1 MQPQLF
7 QVGDLAVPAYGFF
20 LAVALVCGMALS
32 LRLAPRAGCDPD
44 DVLDLSLYVI
54 AGAMV
59 GSHLTAVLLHL
70 PEVLAAPERALGV
83 GHSFQGGF
91 VGAFLA
97 SSWFARRRRLDLWA
111 LADAVAPSLGVGLAV
126 ARIGC
131 FLGGCCYGQ
140 LCDVPWA
147 VQLAR
152 IPGERHPAP
161 LYEMPFDLLLALGL
175 AWLLPRRK
183 VPGQVFL
190 SFVAG
195 YGVLR
200 FGCEFFRD
208 SHPMIA
214 GFSLAQWFSVGTVVV
229 ALMVLRRRMA
239 AGSGGWS
246 RGRATRS

>member
-20 LAVALVCGMALS
+20 LALALVCGLALS
-32 LRLAPRAGCDPD
+32 MRLAPRAGCEPE
-44 DVLDLSLYVI
+44 DVLDLSLRVI

-59 GSHLTAVLLHL
+59 GSHLTAILLHL

-83 GHSFQGGF
+83 GHSFQGGA

-97 SSWFARRRRLDLWA
+97 SSWFARRRGLDLWV

-140 LCDVPWA
+140 ICDLPWA
-147 VQLAR
+147 VHLER
-152 IPGERHPAP
+152 IPGARHPAP
-161 LYEMPFDLLLALGL
+161 LYEMPLDLLLAAGL

-190 SFVAG
+190 AFVAG

-200 FGCEFFRD
+200 FVCEFFRD

-214 GFSLAQWFSVGTVVV
+214 GFSLAQWFSLATAALAV
-229 ALMVLRRRMA
+229 AVHRRRLA
-239 AGSGGWS
+239 RA
-246 RGRATRS
+246 RGAT